1 MSTSTQEHGTTSDLK
16 CVPVFDNASDH
27 TSKRKRHSPSTSGGS
42 STETVVDLCY
52 DDYFDKVMT
61 RLGQIQPECC
71 GIHLE
76 DVIPLARVLKSK
88 ADCAVASALWI
99 AIKFSSVQCYTPD
112 ADLMAKACH
121 LPKRTL
127 IMLEATDLKAM
138 QWDIAPYAR
147 EVGLLA

>member
-1 MSTSTQEHGTTSDLK
+1 
-16 CVPVFDNASDH
+16 
-27 TSKRKRHSPSTSGGS
+27 
-42 STETVVDLCY
+42 
-52 DDYFDKVMT
+52 MT
-61 RLGQIQPECC
+61 RLTQIQPECC

-88 ADCAVASALWI
+88 AGCAVASALWI
-99 AIKFSSVQCYTPD
+99 AIKFSGVQCYIPD
-112 ADLMAKACH
+112 AYLMAQACD

-138 QWDIAPYAR
+138 QWDVAPYAR

>member
-16 CVPVFDNASDH
+16 CAPVFDNASDH

-52 DDYFDKVMT
+52 DDYFDEVMT
-61 RLGQIQPECC
+61 RLMEIQPECC

-88 ADCAVASALWI
+88 AGCAVASALWI
-99 AIKFSSVQCYTPD
+99 AIKFSSVHRYTPD

>member
-1 MSTSTQEHGTTSDLK
+1 MSTSTQENGTTSDLK
-16 CVPVFDNASDH
+16 CVPVFGNASDH
-27 TSKRKRHSPSTSGGS
+27 TSKRKRHSPSTSDGS
-42 STETVVDLCY
+42 STDTVVDLCY
-52 DDYFDKVMT
+52 DDYFDEVMT
-61 RLGQIQPECC
+61 RLMQIQPECC

-88 ADCAVASALWI
+88 AGCAVASALWI
-99 AIKFSSVQCYTPD
+99 AIKFSSVHRYTPD
-112 ADLMAKACH
+112 ACLMAEACH